1 MKRCFLVF
9 FLFCSILLN
18 VSGQDRKHTI
28 YIDIF
33 PMGNGIFSGG
43 IGLGIGY
50 DYRINQYF
58 SIGGLVNYFGNFKG
72 NNTYSFILLGKYF
85 PIKTEIGSP
94 YIDFGFGYRR
104 RISEEDNIHCL
115 VTNAHIGYKF
125 IFKNGLVLD
134 PAFGFRYDTITL
146 SGSEN
151 YLFSFNIKAI
161 IGYTF

>member
-1 MKRCFLVF
+1 MKRF
-9 FLFCSILLN
+9 FLIFVFIGIILSN
-18 VSGQDRKHTI
+18 TFGQDRKNTV

-43 IGLGIGY
+43 IGLGMGY
-50 DYRINQYF
+50 DYSINQHF

-94 YIDFGFGYRR
+94 YIDIGFGYRR
-104 RISEEDNIHCL
+104 RMSEEDNIHCL

-151 YLFSFNIKAI
+151 YMFSFNIKAI
-161 IGYTF
+161 VGWMF